1 MWIDCRH
8 INSIAM
14 KQISVRYQVDT
25 RAIKKA
31 EDAVNRLC
39 CALQELKKQGI
50 ELTIKTKRTRK

>member
-1 MWIDCRH
+1 MRAI
-8 INSIAM
+8 
-14 KQISVRYQVDT
+14 KVVYQVDT

-50 ELTIKTKRTRK
+50 DLTIKTKRIKK